1 MEGIRVSLIDQLIRR
16 GGDAVFVDIKLFDA
30 GNEALPDTV
39 RHPFHGVLAGR
50 PAVEVTHNGN
60 GLGVRCPDTEHCAG
74 LAVFLAQMRTEVA
87 IGLLI
92 VALLEQINGRSELF
106 GVSLRCFNVISP
118 FERCC
123 SGYSTPTLYN
133 LCLYITCFLRE
144 MQGLL
149 CNILLKF
156 SYVTHSFCTSST

>member
-39 RHPFHGVLAGR
+39 RHLFHGVLAGR

-60 GLGVRCPDTEHCAG
+60 GLGVRCPDTEHRAG

-92 VALLEQINGRSELF
+92 VALLEQINGQIGAFWRFFALF
-106 GVSLRCFNVISP
+106 QRNLP
-118 FERCC
+118 F
-123 SGYSTPTLYN
+123 
-133 LCLYITCFLRE
+133 
-144 MQGLL
+144 
-149 CNILLKF
+149 
-156 SYVTHSFCTSST
+156 